1 MQNGFRR
8 FQCHGKKLNL
18 WMVNSKIISISQNFF
33 QEVQR
38 LEVLC
43 KQLYESQDASARSEA
58 EKGLV
63 TFQNSGDR

>member
-1 MQNGFRR
+1 M
-8 FQCHGKKLNL
+8 
-18 WMVNSKIISISQNFF
+18 
-33 QEVQR
+33 QR

-63 TFQNSGDR
+63 TFQNSGDRYVFSSEKVFFQKRKEPFNKKLIKIAIFSV